1 MKRSRNLKLTLMA
14 ALPAALVTS
23 CGSEPETGVVLQSA
37 SDCYQIKQEQSDI
50 QQCLKA
56 YDEAVTKHQQ
66 AAPRFNTRYE
76 CDEQFGSCTA
86 VQTAQG
92 QQSWIPPMGGFL
104 LGYALGNMTGGGGY
118 RYGGSIPLY
127 RDYRSGGY
135 YKPNGDLA
143 SNRVGTV
150 RGRSGAIDMP
160 SRAIT
165 VSRSGFG
172 SSAAARSSFGSGGRS
187 SGYGG

>member
-14 ALPAALVTS
+14 ALPAALATG
-23 CGSEPETGVVLQSA
+23 CGSEQETGVVLQSA
-37 SDCYQIKQEQSDI
+37 SDCYQIKQEQGSI
-50 QQCLKA
+50 EQCLKA
-56 YDEAVTKHQQ
+56 YDEASTKHQQ
-66 AAPRFNTRYE
+66 SAPRFSTRYE

-86 VQTAQG
+86 IQNQG

-104 LGYALGNMTGGGGY
+104 LGYALGNMSGGGGY
-118 RYGGSIPLY
+118 RYGGAIPLY
-127 RDYRSGGY
+127 RDYRSGGF

-143 SNRVGTV
+143 SNRIGTV

-160 SRAIT
+160 TRAIT

-187 SGYGG
+187 GFGG

>member
-14 ALPAALVTS
+14 ALPAVFVTA

-37 SDCYQIKQEQSDI
+37 SDCYQIKKEQTDI

-56 YDEAVTKHQQ
+56 YDEAVAKHQQ
-66 AAPRFNTRYE
+66 AAPRFTTRYE
-76 CDEQFGSCTA
+76 CDAQFGSCTA
-86 VQTAQG
+86 VTNPQG

-104 LGYALGNMTGGGGY
+104 LGYALGSMSGGGY

-143 SNRVGTV
+143 SSRIGTV
-150 RGRSGAIDMP
+150 RGRSGSIDMP
-160 SRAIT
+160 TRAIT

-187 SGYGG
+187 SGFGG

>member
-14 ALPAALVTS
+14 ALPAAFVTG

-37 SDCYQIKQEQSDI
+37 SDCYQIKKEQTDI

-56 YDEAVTKHQQ
+56 YDEAVAKHQQ
-66 AAPRFNTRYE
+66 AAPRFTTRYE
-76 CDEQFGSCTA
+76 CDAQFGSCTA
-86 VQTAQG
+86 ITTPQG

-104 LGYALGNMTGGGGY
+104 LGYALGNMSGGGY
-118 RYGGSIPLY
+118 RYGGAIPLY

-143 SNRVGTV
+143 SDRIGTV

-160 SRAIT
+160 TRAIT

-187 SGYGG
+187 AGFGG